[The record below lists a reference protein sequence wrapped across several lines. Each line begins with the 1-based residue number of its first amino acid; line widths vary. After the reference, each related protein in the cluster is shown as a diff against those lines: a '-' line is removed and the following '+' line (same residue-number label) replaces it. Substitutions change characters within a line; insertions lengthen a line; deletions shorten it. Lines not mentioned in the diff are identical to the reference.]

1 LMELQ
6 VGVKVLLKNGKGK
19 YLLLKRSPEKY
30 PEVKNSWD
38 IVGGRIDP
46 GDTLFNNLKR
56 EVKEE
61 TQLDLEKEPKLVAA
75 QDILK
80 VADRHVIRLTY
91 IGEIDGEPKLDEDH
105 SEYRWFT
112 AEELKS
118 LEGLDD
124 FFEELLDVGTVLL

>member
-1 LMELQ
+1 MELQ
-6 VGVKVLLKNGKGK
+6 VGVKVLLKNSEGK

-30 PEVKNSWD
+30 PEVENPWD

-46 GDTLFNNLKR
+46 GISLFENLKR

-61 TQLDLEKEPKLVAA
+61 TSLSLEKEPRLVAA

-91 IGEIDGEPKLDEDH
+91 IGDIEGEPTLDEDH
-105 SEYRWFT
+105 SEYKWFT
-112 AEELKS
+112 VDELRG
-118 LEGLDD
+118 LDGLDD
-124 FFEELLDVGTVLL
+124 FFEELLDSGDIKL

>member
-1 LMELQ
+1 MELQ
-6 VGVKVLLKNGKGK
+6 VGVKVLLKNEEGK

-30 PEVKNSWD
+30 PEVENPWD

-46 GDTLFNNLKR
+46 GETLFENLKR

-61 TQLDLEKEPKLVAA
+61 TQLDLEKEPELVAA

-91 IGEIDGEPKLDEDH
+91 IGKIDGEPTLDEDH
-105 SEYRWFT
+105 SEYKWFT
-112 AEELKS
+112 AEELKN
-118 LEGLDD
+118 LDGIDD
-124 FFEELLDVGTVLL
+124 FFEALLDAGRIEL